1 MQPLH
6 KRWALIFSWA
16 LRSSIK
22 PIWAE
27 PERKSRSEGTSSMAT
42 AKASM
47 MPCSKSGRPI
57 PGDDTFMGKISRR
70 NLPKL
75 VSEGL
80 GVSPQ
85 MKTVALKSKRLSRD
99 ECQGQEDFHKR
110 HTLLSPC
117 LRAVC

>member
-1 MQPLH
+1 M
-6 KRWALIFSWA
+6 
-16 LRSSIK
+16 
-22 PIWAE
+22 WAE
-27 PERKSRSEGTSSMAT
+27 GERKYRAEGACWKAT
-42 AKASM
+42 AKESM
-47 MPCSKSGRPI
+47 MPCSKYGRPI

-85 MKTVALKSKRLSRD
+85 MKTVALKSRRSSRD
-99 ECQGQEDFHKR
+99 ECQGQEDFYKR

-117 LRAVC
+117 LRPVC